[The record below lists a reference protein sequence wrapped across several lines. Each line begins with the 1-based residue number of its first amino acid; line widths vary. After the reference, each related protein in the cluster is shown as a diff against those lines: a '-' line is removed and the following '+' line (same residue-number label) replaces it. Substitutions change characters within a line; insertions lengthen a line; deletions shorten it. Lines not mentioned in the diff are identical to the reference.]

1 MNNEKYLDNA
11 IQLLDIVQNVE
22 LSDYWN
28 SKLPNSIDE
37 EVMEIISS
45 VMNGAMEQR
54 QDFLSLI
61 DDGAIR
67 LLDVFG
73 TRMTMLSVRKNSCD
87 YLLKGLI
94 ALEFAATRSD
104 YRDILM
110 TLSLFY
116 RSAEKLNVDP
126 EKLFREASQYAPS
139 PAVAEFILG
148 YLRRSPENR
157 RIEIMGFKEVDGPSG
172 LIYQYANHPIPK
184 GFL

>member
-1 MNNEKYLDNA
+1 MRDDVALGNALRLMDLIRNTEPLEYLKSN
-11 IQLLDIVQNVE
+11 
-22 LSDYWN
+22 
-28 SKLPNSIDE
+28 LPGPVDE
-37 EVMEIISS
+37 EILAICTEVMGSS
-45 VMNGAMEQR
+45 PVHR
-54 QDFLSLI
+54 KDFVSLLET
-61 DDGAIR
+61 DAHYV
-67 LLDVFG
+67 LHNFG
-73 TRMTMLSVRKNSCD
+73 YRMAMLSVRENSYD
-87 YLLKGLI
+87 YLLKGLV
-94 ALEFAATRSD
+94 ALSLAATKSD
-104 YRDILM
+104 YENILM

-126 EKLFREASQYAPS
+126 EKLFTEASQYAPS